1 MRPVFLTAMD
11 AASGQ
16 YNRRMPRIA
25 VVVFAA
31 VLAAAPACAQD
42 AIRLVEQAKKRWA
55 ESPHGPMLE
64 RILPPTFELHQLPER
79 GSRGARLV
87 IRYCVQCHNLPNPA
101 MHHAAKWPAIFERMV
116 VRMRGKG
123 NLGELMQDMMAGVEA
138 PSVDEAGVLL
148 AYLQKYSQ
156 RPLDPNKYPSVNL
169 PEGQSFKL
177 ACQQCHVLPDPQ
189 RHKASEWPAVVARME
204 KNMEWMNRV
213 VGNQPDPRE
222 IQLKVEEINAFLVKY
237 ARKG

>member
-1 MRPVFLTAMD
+1 
-11 AASGQ
+11 
-16 YNRRMPRIA
+16 
-25 VVVFAA
+25 
-31 VLAAAPACAQD
+31 
-42 AIRLVEQAKKRWA
+42 
-55 ESPHGPMLE
+55 MLE
-64 RILPPTFELHQLPER
+64 RILPPTFGLPQVPAPKS
-79 GSRGARLV
+79 GGARLAV
-87 IRYCVQCHNLPNPA
+87 QYCVQCHNLPNPA

-116 VRMRGKG
+116 VRMRGRG
-123 NLGELMQDMMAGVEA
+123 NLGELMHEMMAGVEA
-138 PSVDEAGVLL
+138 PTAAEAEILL

-156 RPLDPNKYPSVNL
+156 RPLDPNKYPAVNL

-213 VGNQPDPRE
+213 VGNHRDPRE

>member
-1 MRPVFLTAMD
+1 MR
-11 AASGQ
+11 ASQ
-16 YNRRMPRIA
+16 YNRGMHL
-25 VVVFAA
+25 AA
-31 VLAAAPACAQD
+31 VLPVGLLIVAASASAQD
-42 AIRLVEQAKKRWA
+42 LAQLVEQAKTRWA

-64 RILPPTFELHQLPER
+64 RILPPTFGLPQLPAPK
-79 GSRGARLV
+79 SRGARLTV
-87 IRYCVQCHNLPNPA
+87 QYCVQCHNLPNPA

-116 VRMRGKG
+116 VRMRGRG
-123 NLGELMQDMMAGVEA
+123 NLGELMHEMMAGVEA
-138 PSVDEAGVLL
+138 PTAAEAEILL

-156 RPLDPNKYPSVNL
+156 RPLDPNKYPAVNL

-222 IQLKVEEINAFLVKY
+222 IQLKVEEINAFLIKY
-237 ARKG
+237 ARNG